1 MINPY
6 YFFFYLLYI
15 KLHQYAKEPERI
27 PFSLATFMFLIL
39 AVHIVFLGKQIYW
52 CFNYCSKIQLY
63 ADNQYHIKNNLHSIA
78 ILTAFSTCKSI
89 KKY

>member
-1 MINPY
+1 MET
-6 YFFFYLLYI
+6 
-15 KLHQYAKEPERI
+15 KRI
-27 PFSLATFMFLIL
+27 PNPNGRKGCLEHQNRIKK
-39 AVHIVFLGKQIYW
+39 I
-52 CFNYCSKIQLY
+52 YCSKIQLY